1 MTDVTRVTEE
11 YPGENKGVLE
21 ILNNPW
27 NEEKAMLLVEGSD
40 EWGVKAGGVK
50 LIDFKK
56 VKGASMLISSNME
69 LIQGEIKQVSFVSAK
84 MWVIQ
89 ASDGDMYMPI
99 GNKSQDLIKLGEGTK
114 VKVKGYITRTEIII
128 PEAGES
134 NTYTQKAIN
143 IISYEKKGE

>member
-1 MTDVTRVTEE
+1 MKKKILILGIVIVVSLIGGYFLLEHQAPTQPAEE
-11 YPGENKGVLE
+11 L
-21 ILNNPW
+21 
-27 NEEKAMLLVEGSD
+27 
-40 EWGVKAGGVK
+40 K
-50 LIDFKK
+50 L
-56 VKGASMLISSNME
+56 E

-114 VKVKGYITRTEIII
+114 VKVKGYITKTEIII

-143 IISYEKKGE
+143 IISYEKRGE